1 MQLKVSLVTLRMD
14 ILAAPDGF
22 RNLDEIITLTGRW
35 EMSELDTW
43 QRPTDV

>member
-1 MQLKVSLVTLRMD
+1 MQLNVSLVTPKMH

-35 EMSELDTW
+35 EMSGLDTW